1 MEHRDGDERR
11 ERNAG
16 SEAAGSRDDPGA
28 GSAAAHDQNAEEH
41 TRNAE
46 RLTRHGALRH
56 AERERRDAQREREA
70 AEALRGRRND
80 E

>member
-1 MEHRDGDERR
+1 MEHREGDERR

-28 GSAAAHDQNAEEH
+28 GSAAAHDERAEEH
-41 TRNAE
+41 ARNAE
-46 RLTRHGALRH
+46 RLQRHGALRE
-56 AERERRDAQREREA
+56 ADRERRDAQREREA
-70 AEALRGRRND
+70 AEELRHRPGD